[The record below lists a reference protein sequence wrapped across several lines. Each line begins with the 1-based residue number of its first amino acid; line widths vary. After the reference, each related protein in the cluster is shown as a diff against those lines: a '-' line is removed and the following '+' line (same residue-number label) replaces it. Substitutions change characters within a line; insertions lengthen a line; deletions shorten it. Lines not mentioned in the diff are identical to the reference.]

1 MFQITLFF
9 LHRYLFT
16 GHSNG
21 SLQVW
26 DLTTALDL
34 YNKDELVGESPGG
47 PSANDL
53 LSMLD
58 FCDLSNSRHTTP
70 SVSPSP
76 SLLRGISQRSL
87 TQRAFTST
95 PLNSQSSNTSS

>member
-1 MFQITLFF
+1 MTFSPSDIFITVS
-9 LHRYLFT
+9 HYRYLFT

-34 YNKDELVGESPGG
+34 YNKQEKVGESPGG
-47 PSANDL
+47 PSPREL

-58 FCDLSNSRHTTP
+58 FCDLSNSRQTTP
-70 SVSPSP
+70 AVSPSP
-76 SLLRGISQRSL
+76 SLLRGFSQRS
-87 TQRAFTST
+87 ATSRY
-95 PLNSQSSNTSS
+95 N

>member
-1 MFQITLFF
+1 MYLYLYLFSF
-9 LHRYLFT
+9 NVFCRYLFT

-34 YNKDELVGESPGG
+34 YNKSETVGESPGG
-47 PSANDL
+47 PSSADL

-58 FCDLSNSRHTTP
+58 YCDLSNSRQTTP

-76 SLLRGISQRSL
+76 SLIRGASQRSL
-87 TQRAFTST
+87 HYHLSHT
-95 PLNSQSSNTSS
+95 